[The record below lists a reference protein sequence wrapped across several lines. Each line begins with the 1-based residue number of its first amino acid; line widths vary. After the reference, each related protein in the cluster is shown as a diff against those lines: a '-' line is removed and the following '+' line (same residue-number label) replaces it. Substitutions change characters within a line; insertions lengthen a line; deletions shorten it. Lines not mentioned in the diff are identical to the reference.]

1 MSVDT
6 LAPLVESVAT
16 LATQVRDDAAAIEQ
30 AGRLPEPL
38 VGRLAE
44 LGVFRLAAPR
54 SAGGLEADP
63 LTLCTVVHDLAR
75 ADGSVGWCAMIAA
88 ATSVT
93 LGHLGERV
101 AADLLADPGFLI
113 AGVAAP
119 LGRARPVDGGY
130 RLTGRWAFASAS
142 RHATWLVLG
151 AVLVDDTG
159 PVTEPTGRPAVRHLV
174 VPAAEVL
181 SHDTWQVAGLR
192 ATGSDDVE
200 ARDLFVP
207 ADRSFSLFGPLP
219 PRPGPLYAFPVFS
232 YLSLGVGA
240 AALGIARAAVDE
252 IGRLARAK
260 PVPGQGGTIAGR
272 PAVRTAVARAE
283 ALLGSGTA
291 LLRATVAECWRTA
304 LAGDPVTL
312 EQRARLRLAAA
323 NAAASAAAA
332 VDLAYQA
339 GGGTSVYASSPLQ
352 RHFRDVHVATQH
364 AMVGPEIVELAGAV
378 LLGQQVDTARL

>member
-1 MSVDT
+1 MSSSS
-6 LAPLVESVAT
+6 LVESVAA
-16 LATQVRDDAAAIEQ
+16 LARQVRTDAAAIEQ

-38 VGRLAE
+38 LGRLAE

-63 LTLCTVVHDLAR
+63 LTLCTIVHDLAR

-93 LGHLGERV
+93 LGHLDEQV

-119 LGRARPVDGGY
+119 LGRARPVDDGY

-151 AVLVDDTG
+151 AVLAGESG
-159 PVTEPTGRPAVRHLV
+159 PGGRPVLRHLV

-200 ARDLFVP
+200 ARDVLVP
-207 ADRSFSLFGPLP
+207 ANRSFSLFGPVP
-219 PRPGPLYAFPVFS
+219 PRPGALYAFPVFS

-252 IGRLARAK
+252 IGRLAREK
-260 PVPGQGGTIAGR
+260 PIPGQGGTIAGR

-283 ALLGSGTA
+283 MLLGGGWH
-291 LLRATVAECWRTA
+291 LLRATVAECWQTA

-323 NAAASAAAA
+323 NAAGSAAAA

-364 AMVGPEIVELAGAV
+364 AMVGPDIVELAGAV